1 MKSSVSPVTVSF
13 LSCHHQLNI
22 ACCCSHQHLKW
33 QNEIING
40 STRRGRRWHFI
51 SGGDKNIEWT
61 CGSFNSPHPPKKKK
75 KLSTKTKALSAWLG
89 NINIILLISWH
100 SKVWLIYAA
109 LDAICLI
116 EYLLAADGQPR
127 YDAPLSLGNMKHIYI
142 DEEAGR
148 TSRWTSCNSRLHD
161 SHIGLKA
168 GGVLRAA
175 RALCVCLQ
183 VQQL

>member
-1 MKSSVSPVTVSF
+1 MPPPAKYRLLLSPPASEVTKW
-13 LSCHHQLNI
+13 NY
-22 ACCCSHQHLKW
+22 KW
-33 QNEIING
+33 QQ
-40 STRRGRRWHFI
+40 RRGRRWHFI

-61 CGSFNSPHPPKKKK
+61 CGSFNSPHPPKKEVVNKNK
-75 KLSTKTKALSAWLG
+75 GSAWLG

-127 YDAPLSLGNMKHIYI
+127 YDAPLSLGNMKHIYM

-148 TSRWTSCNSRLHD
+148 TSRWTSCNSRLHDSHD